1 MAGSCRRGGHTVIME
16 HKRTPKKEYSV
27 LKLVLT
33 VIPLCA
39 LVAVYGMWA
48 LKGEHVSVA
57 GLIASALMTLL
68 FALLGVRFMP
78 LWIDAWAGKPVYTVP
93 PLGKRSMRRENIH
106 PVLKLL
112 GMLALTR
119 VLLFIIAYAFVTAR
133 DGYTGGIFERLD
145 IWNPGSF
152 DARHYLSIAENG
164 YQTEGDARLLLVFF
178 PFYPVLVR
186 LLGGLTG
193 DLLVS
198 GLIVSNLCF
207 VLAGY
212 VLYELIMPDYGRETA
227 LRTVKF
233 LCLTPATV
241 LFSAPMSDSL
251 FLLISL
257 LTVYLA
263 RRKRYVCASVVGF
276 FAALTRLPG
285 VLLVI
290 PLLFECI
297 SDWSAVLYA
306 GVTEDAKGILKRVG
320 QILSVLIIPLGFG
333 VYLFINR
340 NLTGDWFRFLEY
352 QQSNW
357 HQGMGWFF
365 STAEYQ
371 TRYAIGA
378 LTEDLTDLLG
388 LWLPNLLAVFG
399 SLALVTATVK
409 KLRPGYTAYFIAYF
423 LVTVG
428 ATWLLSA
435 PRYMAAAFPALLAL
449 ALVADRKWKDALLT
463 VLFAICSLGYLA
475 AFLLHWPVY

>member
-1 MAGSCRRGGHTVIME
+1 ME
-16 HKRTPKKEYSV
+16 QKSTPKKDHSV

-33 VIPLCA
+33 AAPLGA

-48 LKGEHVSVA
+48 LKGEHVSTP
-57 GLIASALMTLL
+57 GLIASALITVL
-68 FALLGVRFMP
+68 FALLGVRFIP
-78 LWIDAWAGKPVYTVP
+78 LWVDAWAGKPVYTVP
-93 PLGKRSMRRENIH
+93 PLGKRSMRRERIH
-106 PVLKLL
+106 PVMKIL

-119 VLLFIIAYAFVTAR
+119 ILLFIAAYAFVTAR
-133 DGYTGGIFERLD
+133 EGYTGGIFERLD

-152 DARHYLSIAENG
+152 DAQHYLSIAENG
-164 YQTEGDARLLLVFF
+164 YRTEGDARLLLVFF
-178 PFYPVLVR
+178 PFYPLLIR
-186 LLGGLTG
+186 LLGGLVG
-193 DLLVS
+193 NYLVS

-207 VLAGY
+207 VLAGF
-212 VLYELIMPDYGRETA
+212 VLYELILPDYGRETA
-227 LRTVKF
+227 IRTVKF

-251 FLLISL
+251 FLLISV
-257 LTVYLA
+257 LTVYLT
-263 RRKRYVCASVVGF
+263 RKKRYVCASVTGF

-290 PLLFECI
+290 PVLFEAI
-297 SDWSAVLYA
+297 SDWSSVWYA
-306 GVTEDAKGILKRVG
+306 GVTEDTKTTLKRVG

-371 TRYAIGA
+371 TRYAIDA
-378 LTEDLTDLLG
+378 LSEDITDLFG

-399 SLALVTATVK
+399 SLTLVTATVK

-435 PRYMAAAFPALLAL
+435 PRYMAAAFPVLLAL

-463 VLFAICSLGYLA
+463 VLFAVCSFGYLA
-475 AFLLHWPVY
+475 AFLLRWPVY